1 MEQLISFFFFFWK
14 DIFKLFGDLVV
25 DEWVYQNSNVISDKL
40 VDCHSK
46 LSVCFSNETKGEV
59 ELNSKVTRAS
69 VPLTP
74 LINDKGG

>member
-1 MEQLISFFFFFWK
+1 M
-14 DIFKLFGDLVV
+14 
-25 DEWVYQNSNVISDKL
+25 ISDKL
-40 VDCHSK
+40 ADCHSK

-59 ELNSKVTRAS
+59 ELNSKVTQAS